1 MKDSLSAENILR
13 AGAVYCDQLRAMMA
27 PAFCAVSVLTQLKSV
42 KSKFKLAIEENV
54 GNLSLGLKPQVLAIT
69 NEMLEINADE
79 LQMRLPFIVK
89 KLNELRN
96 CLKLHD

>member
-13 AGAVYCDQLRAMMA
+13 AGVVYCDQLRAMMA
-27 PAFCAVSVLTQLKSV
+27 PAFCAVSVLSQLKSV

-54 GNLSLGLKPQVLAIT
+54 ENLNLGLKPQVLAIT
-69 NEMLEINADE
+69 NEMLEIHADE
-79 LQMRLPFIVK
+79 LEVRLPLVVR
-89 KLNELRN
+89 KLNELRD